1 MTKGK
6 NLWGGRFTGGA
17 DPSFAEF
24 NSSFSF
30 DRRLFAADVRASVA
44 HCNGLVGAG
53 VLNADEGE
61 KIKVALQTILERGRA
76 GGSYFDE
83 MESEDIHS
91 FVEARLVEM
100 VGDAGRKLHTS
111 RSRNDQVATDLRL
124 WMRESIDQLLSQV
137 RSTQE
142 ALLDLAEQNREA
154 VLPGYTHLQRAQ
166 PILFAHWCLA
176 YLEMLARDRERLAET
191 RKRVNVL
198 PLGSAALAGASFAID
213 RNEVAQELG
222 FDSVSRNSVDAVSD
236 RDFCVEFVSDC
247 SLVMV
252 HLSRLA
258 EETVLYSTS
267 EFGYFEL
274 SDAVATGSSLMPQK
288 KNPDSMELVRGKAG
302 RVFGHVVSLLTMLKG
317 LPLAYNKDMQED
329 KEAVFDAFD
338 TTNACLEV
346 AALVLRNVKLNEE
359 QMRAAASQGMMN
371 ATELADYL
379 VRKGVAFREAHD
391 TVGRIVVK
399 AIERGVELGAL
410 SLDELRSFS
419 IEIEQ
424 DVFDALTLEKTLA
437 TKSVAGG
444 TAPERVAEALQ
455 VARSL
460 LKGAGPV

>member
-6 NLWGGRFTGGA
+6 NLWGGRFTSGA
-17 DPSFAEF
+17 DPSFAEL
-24 NSSFSF
+24 NNSFSF
-30 DRRLFAADVRASVA
+30 DRRLFAVDVRASVA
-44 HCNGLVGAG
+44 HCKALVAAG
-53 VLNADEGE
+53 VLNANEAD
-61 KIKVALQTILERGRA
+61 KIQAGLQTILESGQTD
-76 GGSYFDE
+76 GSYFDE
-83 MESEDIHS
+83 LDSEDVHS
-91 FVEARLVEM
+91 FVEARLVELI
-100 VGDAGRKLHTS
+100 GEAGRKLHTG

-124 WMRESIDQLLSQV
+124 WLREAIDQLLGQAI
-137 RSTQE
+137 STQKT
-142 ALLDLAEQNREA
+142 LLDLAENKLHA

-176 YLEMLARDRERLAET
+176 YFEMLARDRERLEQA

-198 PLGSAALAGASFAID
+198 PLGSAALAGASFPID
-213 RNEVAQELG
+213 REALARELG

-236 RDFCVEFVSDC
+236 RDFCVEFVSAC

-258 EETVLYSTS
+258 EEVILYSTS
-267 EFGYFEL
+267 EFGFFEL

-338 TTNACLEV
+338 TTHSCLEV

-359 QMRAAASQGMMN
+359 RMLAAASRGMMN

-379 VRKGVAFREAHD
+379 VRKGIPFREAHE

-399 AIERGVELGAL
+399 AIASGIELGEL
-410 SLDELRSFS
+410 SLEELRSFS
-419 IEIEQ
+419 SAIED
-424 DVFDALTLEKTLA
+424 DVFEALKLENTLA

-444 TAPERVAEALQ
+444 TAPQRVAEALRA
-455 VARSL
+455 ARESL
-460 LKGAGPV
+460 